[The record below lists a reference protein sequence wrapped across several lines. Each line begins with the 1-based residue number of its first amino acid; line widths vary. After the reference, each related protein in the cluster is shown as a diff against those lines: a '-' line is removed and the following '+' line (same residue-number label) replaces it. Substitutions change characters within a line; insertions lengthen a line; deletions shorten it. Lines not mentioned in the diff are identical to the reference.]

1 MIRNPLMVNWTVK
14 KTRQIPEMNQKS
26 FSYKV
31 NVAHLSA
38 KPLLVT
44 LEADDKERQ
53 SLAQRWGVS
62 SVEAVAAKLEVSRWK
77 RDGVRVKGSVEARIT
92 QSCVVTLDPVISQI
106 FETIEALF
114 VPEGSRLARVETSDI
129 GEMIVDAEGPDA
141 PETYQGD
148 TIDLAEIC
156 EEFIVLSIDP
166 YPRLEGAEMPPELN
180 RSSAEEERESPFAGL
195 SGFKTVK

>member
-1 MIRNPLMVNWTVK
+1 MK
-14 KTRQIPEMNQKS
+14 QKS

-92 QSCVVTLDPVISQI
+92 QSCVVTLEPVTSQI
-106 FETIEALF
+106 VETIEALF

-141 PETYQGD
+141 PETFHGD
-148 TIDLAEIC
+148 MIDLAQIC

-180 RSSAEEERESPFAGL
+180 GSSAEEERESPFAGL
-195 SGFKTVK
+195 SGFKTGK

>member
-1 MIRNPLMVNWTVK
+1 
-14 KTRQIPEMNQKS
+14 MNQKS

-44 LEADDKERQ
+44 LEADDRERQ
-53 SLAQRWGVS
+53 GLAQRWGVS

-77 RDGVRVKGSVEARIT
+77 RDGVRVKGRVEARIT
-92 QSCVVTLDPVISQI
+92 QSCVVTLEPVASQI
-106 FETIEALF
+106 IETIEALF

-141 PETYQGD
+141 PETFHGD
-148 TIDLAEIC
+148 MIDLAEIC

-166 YPRLEGAEMPPELN
+166 YPRLEGAELPPVLN
-180 RSSAEEERESPFAGL
+180 GAADDEERESPFAGL
-195 SGFKTVK
+195 SALKTGK